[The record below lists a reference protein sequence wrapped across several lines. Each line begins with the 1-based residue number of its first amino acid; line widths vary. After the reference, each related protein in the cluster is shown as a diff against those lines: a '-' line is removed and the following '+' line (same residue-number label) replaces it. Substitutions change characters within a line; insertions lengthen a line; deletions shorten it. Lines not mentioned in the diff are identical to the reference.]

1 MELDRRSVLQV
12 TGVVAAGGILAACGS
27 TDQNNASTGPDPTAD
42 AETAADAG
50 ASGGDDSVEAE
61 DSGAPATSDIAV
73 SDIPVGGGVIL
84 AEPAI
89 VVTQPTEGEIKAF
102 TAICPHQGCLVSE
115 VKDNV
120 ILCPCHGSL
129 FSAEDGSVLQGP
141 ARTGLSSAGVALD
154 GGAVVIS

>member
-1 MELDRRSVLQV
+1 MDLDRRTVLQA
-12 TGVVAAGGILAACGS
+12 GGALAAAGVLAACGS
-27 TDQNNASTGPDPTAD
+27 SEDPAPAASEA
-42 AETAADAG
+42 AADTPPDTAG
-50 ASGGDDSVEAE
+50 DSGGTAGGSGGDV
-61 DSGAPATSDIAV
+61 AV

-89 VVTQPTEGEIKAF
+89 VVTQPTEGDVKAF

-120 ILCPCHGSL
+120 IVCPCHGSL

-141 ARTGLSSAGVALD
+141 ARTGLSSAGVTVD

>member
-1 MELDRRSVLQV
+1 MDLDRRTVLQA
-12 TGVVAAGGILAACGS
+12 TGVLATAGVLAACGS
-27 TDQNNASTGPDPTAD
+27 SEEPAEASSGD
-42 AETAADAG
+42 APAEAATSEDAG
-50 ASGGDDSVEAE
+50 TDTGAAMSPSGDM
-61 DSGAPATSDIAV
+61 AV

-89 VVTQPTEGEIKAF
+89 VVTQPTEGDVKAF

-120 ILCPCHGSL
+120 IVCPCHGSL
-129 FSAEDGSVLQGP
+129 FSAVDGSVLQGP
-141 ARTGLSSAGVALD
+141 ARTGLSSAGVAVD

>member
-1 MELDRRSVLQV
+1 MELDRRTVLQA
-12 TGVVAAGGILAACGS
+12 GGALAAAGVLAACGS
-27 TDQNNASTGPDPTAD
+27 SEEPAPAAGSDAPADTPDAATD
-42 AETAADAG
+42 AADA
-50 ASGGDDSVEAE
+50 SGGTTG
-61 DSGAPATSDIAV
+61 GAGGDLAV

-89 VVTQPTEGEIKAF
+89 VVTQPTEGDVKAF

-120 ILCPCHGSL
+120 IVCPCHGSL

-141 ARTGLSSAGVALD
+141 ARTGLSSAGVAVD

>member
-1 MELDRRSVLQV
+1 MDLDRRTVLQAS
-12 TGVVAAGGILAACGS
+12 GVLATAGFLAACGS
-27 TDQNNASTGPDPTAD
+27 SQEPAAAPSGEAPVEASTSEDPGTD
-42 AETAADAG
+42 TAAADSP
-50 ASGGDDSVEAE
+50 SG
-61 DSGAPATSDIAV
+61 DIAV

-89 VVTQPTEGEIKAF
+89 VVTQPTEGDVKAF

-129 FSAEDGSVLQGP
+129 FSAVDGSVLQGP
-141 ARTGLSSAGVALD
+141 ARTGLSSAGVAVD